1 MQKPYP
7 GGSPNTP
14 NLFSRLSSSSKT
26 GGGGILDNF
35 KLPNSIAIRII
46 LCIIFTIVIGIIFY
60 YLYNYLSK
68 KYNTGYK
75 ANSEHINSSTDSSNE
90 CEMLLFTAN
99 WCPHCRAAK
108 PIWEEVKNEYKD
120 KTING
125 QTIVFTDVDCTN
137 ESPDVSKMMDQYKIE
152 GFPTIKLIKN
162 GQVIEFDAKV
172 TKANLEQFINTAV

>member
-1 MQKPYP
+1 MNTGGISNIQKP
-7 GGSPNTP
+7 
-14 NLFSRLSSSSKT
+14 LSRLST
-26 GGGGILDNF
+26 LGGGGFLDKF
-35 KLPNSIAIRII
+35 KLPNSIAIRVI
-46 LCIIFTIVIGIIFY
+46 LCILLTIVIGFIFY
-60 YLYNYLSK
+60 YLYKYLSK

-75 ANSEHINSSTDSSNE
+75 ANSEHINSNSDSNSNGE
-90 CEMLLFTAN
+90 CEILLFTAN